1 MRLTPTM
8 ARGTRHDFRAL
19 ALAGTVGL
27 ALAAWGCGS
36 SGGSS
41 GTAET
46 TSTSAAA
53 HTTPTSTGES
63 TTSSSSTGNAASGGT
78 TAAGTKLTT
87 GATAVVNYEP
97 EEGPGKPTFHLQLN
111 VLSIKKGAQAD
122 MNGVELNKAEQGQT
136 PYYVTLQVRNIGPGN
151 AAAHEGNPAVPFQ
164 ATDDRG
170 GQGQELTLLGTFRPC
185 ESVLVP
191 KQFTTG
197 VTYKTCVVY
206 MVGGGGSIVAE
217 NWTGSGGDD
226 YSENPIVWKAS

>member
-8 ARGTRHDFRAL
+8 ARRTRRDVKAVAL
-19 ALAGTVGL
+19 AATVGL
-27 ALAAWGCGS
+27 VLAACGCGS
-36 SGGSS
+36 SGSFS
-41 GTAET
+41 TAGT
-46 TSTSAAA
+46 SPTSAAA
-53 HTTPTSTGES
+53 ATAPASTGE
-63 TTSSSSTGNAASGGT
+63 TNTSSSATGKVASGGT
-78 TAAGTKLTT
+78 TPAGTKLTT
-87 GATAVVNYEP
+87 GATAVVDYEP

-122 MNGVELNKAEQGQT
+122 MNGVDLDKAQQGQT
-136 PYYVTLQVRNIGPGN
+136 PYYVTLQVRNIGAGDASAN
-151 AAAHEGNPAVPFQ
+151 DGNPAVPFQ

-217 NWTGSGGDD
+217 NWTGSGGDA
-226 YSENPIVWKAS
+226 YSENPIVWKTS